1 MVIKNNVLILTHRN
15 NEIKIKVMKNIKL
28 TWFRV
33 RTSKGMFYDF
43 KSTDFD
49 SALSYSESKFTN
61 GFILGEHFD
70 QN

>member
-1 MVIKNNVLILTHRN
+1 
-15 NEIKIKVMKNIKL
+15 MKNIKL